1 MKQQDLFSP
10 MLELYGA
17 ASGPVHNA
25 ALYPKLAAVAGVQ
38 VADHQQWVGTK
49 APQQHNTFTRTVRWA
64 QQSLRAAGCI
74 ERLERGQWRV
84 TREGKYQL
92 TQVHVD
98 RHLVAANTE
107 LGILVWGNSARVF
120 DQVITEDVHLVLTS
134 PPYLGIQRSY
144 GTYHEEQAYSDMIV
158 SVLEPLRRRMV
169 PGANLVLN
177 LSNDSVLKR
186 RFGERSLYLEK
197 LTIRLAEELGLH
209 LMDRLVWDKVNAAP
223 GPTRFVSL
231 QRTHLNSKHEPI
243 LVFNTDPSRNLADN
257 RRVLQPYSAQ
267 MKALLQKGGEQ
278 TTRPQSDHDHR
289 TRQGSFARD
298 NGGSVLGNVLH
309 FPTNCANKR
318 LLARHVMAMGLPPHG
333 ATFPVALADTLIRY
347 FCPEGGTVVDPFGGW
362 STVGYAAEM
371 AGRHWVTSELNWEYV
386 RAAIERFRDVN
397 GLRVNPAF
405 TALDDAALRLA
416 LAS

>member
-1 MKQQDLFSP
+1 MRQQDLFNP
-10 MLELYGA
+10 ILEAY
-17 ASGPVHNA
+17 ASSHGVKNA
-25 ALYPKLAAVAGVQ
+25 DLYPKIASEMGVE
-38 VADHQQWVGTK
+38 VDNYREWVGKKT
-49 APQQHNTFTRTVRWA
+49 PQQHNTFTRTVRWA

-74 ERLERGQWRV
+74 ERMERGQWRL
-84 TREGKYQL
+84 TSQGKYRL
-92 TQVHVD
+92 TQTHVD
-98 RHLVAANTE
+98 RHLVAAHTE
-107 LGILVWGNSARVF
+107 LGLLIWGNSARVF

-144 GTYHEEQAYSDMIV
+144 GTFHEEQAYSDMIL

-209 LMDRLVWDKVNAAP
+209 LMDRMIWDKVNAAP

-257 RRVLQPYSAQ
+257 RRVLQPYTKQ
-267 MKALLQKGGEQ
+267 MLSLLKKGGEQ
-278 TTRPQSDHDHR
+278 VTRPISDHDHR
-289 TRQGSFARD
+289 TRIGSFSRD

-309 FPTNCANKR
+309 IPTNCANKR
-318 LLARHVMAMGLPPHG
+318 QLAKHVTAMGLPPHG
-333 ATFPVALADTLIRY
+333 ATFPVALADTLIRF
-347 FCPEGGTVVDPFGGW
+347 FCPEHGTVVDPFGGW

-371 AGRHWVTSELNWEYV
+371 AGRHWITSELNWEYV
-386 RAAIERFRDVN
+386 RAAIERFRDRD

-405 TALDDAALRLA
+405 TALDDVQQRYF